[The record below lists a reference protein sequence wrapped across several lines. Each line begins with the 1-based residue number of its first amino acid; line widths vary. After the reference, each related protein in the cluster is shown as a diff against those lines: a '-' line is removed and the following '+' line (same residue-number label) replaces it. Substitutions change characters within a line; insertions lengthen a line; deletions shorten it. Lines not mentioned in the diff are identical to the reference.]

1 MLRYLFDIG
10 WIWLQESV
18 TWMHAAVFMLG
29 AGYTLARDEHV
40 RVDVFYGQ
48 ASARRR
54 ALIDLVGTLLC
65 LIPVCLF
72 LAWASVDYVLASWD
86 IQESSREAGGLPYP
100 AVPLVKSLIPVTVLL
115 LLLQAVVIGARSL
128 AEGQKGVL
136 LAGTLKL
143 LGPLYLV
150 VPGMIAYQMFAEQGI
165 DQDKAYGMLVNEVLP
180 APLTGFFA
188 AVMLGAVL

>member
-1 MLRYLFDIG
+1 MARLLAQLERANILIGRGVAWLTLAMVIVTFTVVVLRYLFDIG

-48 ASARRR
+48 ASAPRR

-72 LAWASVDYVLASWD
+72 LAWGSVDYVLASWN

-100 AVPLVKSLIPVTVLL
+100 VVPLVKSLIPVTALL
-115 LLLQAVVIGARSL
+115 LLLQAVVLGARSL
-128 AEGQKGVL
+128 AEL
-136 LAGTLKL
+136 
-143 LGPLYLV
+143 
-150 VPGMIAYQMFAEQGI
+150 FR
-165 DQDKAYGMLVNEVLP
+165 NRRS
-180 APLTGFFA
+180 
-188 AVMLGAVL
+188 